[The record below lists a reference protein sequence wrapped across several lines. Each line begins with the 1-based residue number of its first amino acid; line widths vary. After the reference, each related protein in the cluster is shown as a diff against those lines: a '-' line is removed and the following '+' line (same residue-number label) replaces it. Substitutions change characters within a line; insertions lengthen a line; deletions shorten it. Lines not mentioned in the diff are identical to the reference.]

1 MFWQRQSCQAAAGSL
16 AEVHTVAITEWID
29 AHYREK
35 IILSLQ
41 FIKNTDRISTWLSFH
56 PPTLIKDLMPI
67 FSFPAETVSSTEK
80 LTPVWWGK
88 RCLQA
93 RRLLAC
99 IHRGIKHW
107 MTKLVVELA
116 RSTQTSAS
124 SYRSLSV
131 LLQHTDFANPMQSF
145 WSFPMEQ
152 EVRDA
157 TWCSFSGAIS
167 DFKCVVI
174 STDTCMSFFFDYL
187 VLFFFLFYRKRFGQ
201 KTGTKGDQGSK
212 TLGSWNEGAT
222 ISELPNPANACAS
235 LLCWIM

>member
-1 MFWQRQSCQAAAGSL
+1 MRKALSASASSASLYSSGYQAL
-16 AEVHTVAITEWID
+16 ND
-29 AHYREK
+29 
-35 IILSLQ
+35 
-41 FIKNTDRISTWLSFH
+41 
-56 PPTLIKDLMPI
+56 
-67 FSFPAETVSSTEK
+67 
-80 LTPVWWGK
+80 
-88 RCLQA
+88 
-93 RRLLAC
+93 
-99 IHRGIKHW
+99 
-107 MTKLVVELA
+107 
-116 RSTQTSAS
+116 QTRAS

-235 LLCWIM
+235 LFCWIMWKRSDHFKKKKSRCSVRPTQNLANSQHGQC